1 MIKNLI
7 IKIIFLFT
15 ILFLNSGLSSS
26 DKLNSIIDKYFR
38 FNKWNDAKNELEI
51 YIKSYPSDPD
61 AYRLYGSVLSELK
74 LFDDAII
81 SLRNAINYEKSD
93 EKKGELYYNL
103 GLNYY
108 SKGLKSVAI
117 QMFDLSTNLNNILD
131 LPYYIKGVI
140 YYENKEPEKAIS
152 NWKQYITLALNK
164 EKKEKMEKIIA
175 LYEKQLTDEKL
186 RIEEEKRKK
195 EELMNKLLKELEGE
209 SGESKSLEADK
220 KKEKNNKIEFEEL
233 K

>member
-1 MIKNLI
+1 MIKKLTV
-7 IKIIFLFT
+7 KII
-15 ILFLNSGLSSS
+15 ILFIILTLSAGLSANE
-26 DKLNSIIDKYFR
+26 KLNSIIDKYFR
-38 FNKWNDAKNELEI
+38 YNKWSDAKNELEI
-51 YIKSYPSDPD
+51 FIKSYPSDPD

-74 LFDDAII
+74 LYDEAIL

-117 QMFDLSTNLNNILD
+117 QMFDMSTNLNNILD

-140 YYENKEPEKAIS
+140 YYENKDSEKAIT
-152 NWKQYITLALNK
+152 NWKQYITLASNK
-164 EKKEKMEKIIA
+164 EKKEKMEKIVA
-175 LYEKQLTDEKL
+175 LMEKQIVDEKL
-186 RIEEEKRKK
+186 RLEEEKRKK
-195 EELMNKLLKELEGE
+195 EELMNKLLKELE

-220 KKEKNNKIEFEEL
+220 KKEKDNKIEFEEL

>member
-1 MIKNLI
+1 
-7 IKIIFLFT
+7 
-15 ILFLNSGLSSS
+15 
-26 DKLNSIIDKYFR
+26 LNSIIDKYFR
-38 FNKWNDAKNELEI
+38 FNKWDDAKNELEI
-51 YIKSYPSDPD
+51 YIKSNPIDPD

-140 YYENKEPEKAIS
+140 YYENKEPGKAIS
-152 NWKQYITLALNK
+152 NWKQYITLASNK

-175 LYEKQLTDEKL
+175 LYESSS
-186 RIEEEKRKK
+186 
-195 EELMNKLLKELEGE
+195 LMKNQ
-209 SGESKSLEADK
+209 ESKK
-220 KKEKNNKIEFEEL
+220 KKEKK
-233 K
+233 KSS

>member
-1 MIKNLI
+1 MNL
-7 IKIIFLFT
+7 
-15 ILFLNSGLSSS
+15 
-26 DKLNSIIDKYFR
+26 IIDKYFR

-51 YIKSYPSDPD
+51 YIKSYPTDPD
-61 AYRLYGSVLSELK
+61 AYRLYGTVLAELK
-74 LFDDAII
+74 LYDEAII

-108 SKGLKSVAI
+108 SKGLKSVAV
-117 QMFDLSTNLNNILD
+117 QMFDISSNLNNILD

-140 YYENKEPEKAIS
+140 YYENKEPEKAITS
-152 NWKQYITLALNK
+152 WKHYVTLASNK
-164 EKKEKMEKIIA
+164 EKKEKMERIIA
-175 LYEKQLTDEKL
+175 LYEKQLLDEKL

-220 KKEKNNKIEFEEL
+220 KKQKDNTIEFEDL